1 MLNQQNDNLLVGTK
15 QGHLLMY
22 SVTPRNGELKRDMQ
36 LLRYNKTFSKKPIQQ
51 LEVVPEHNILIRLSD
66 NVISVHDM
74 AIINFPIITTIQKT
88 KGATLFTMDVK
99 KHERLTGGVAVTV
112 RICVAVKRKLQL
124 YYWKNSD
131 FHEFRSDLTV
141 ADTPRALEWCNE
153 TIVVG
158 LKNDYSIIELSEAAK
173 TKELFPTGKS
183 PEPIITKLTD
193 NTFALAKETQ
203 SVFMN
208 YLGDPTV
215 TYAIKW
221 SQTPNALA
229 YDDPYLL
236 ALLPTSVQVQTF
248 EPVMN
253 VQTLP
258 VSGCTVIRRC
268 KQGVVY
274 VASLDHVWCL
284 QSVPREKQIHVL
296 LERKQFQLALK
307 LTNSSENSEEDKK
320 KNVYQI
326 QTLYAFDLFR
336 KKQFHDSMNEFLNL
350 KTDPY
355 DVIRLFPTLLP
366 QQARGEAVSV
376 DAGLVRLE
384 DKDLESGLLAL
395 IEYLTAVRLQMKTK
409 GAESTSDEKLLQIID
424 TTLLKYPYDVIRLF
438 PTLLPQQARGE
449 AVSVDAGLVRL
460 EDKDLESGLLALI
473 EYLTAVRLQMK
484 TKGAESTSDEKLLQ
498 IIDTTLLKC
507 YLQTNDALVAPLLR
521 RNHCHLE
528 ETERTLKK
536 HQKYNELVI
545 LYQTK
550 GIHNKAL
557 EILQKQSDQSDGGLK
572 GPDWTIQYLQGLGK
586 EHINLIIQFSGWV
599 LDKHPED
606 GLKIFTEDMPEV
618 EQLPRPR
625 ILDYLLRTQKSL
637 VIPYLEHVIHV
648 WKDTNPLFHN
658 VLIHQYR
665 EKVLELCRDDATQ
678 LQIQQGNNLRTKLL
692 NFLEKSEHYVPETVH
707 VHFPYDSMYE
717 ERAIILERLGKH
729 EQALSIYVII
739 MNDIERAI
747 AYCDRVH
754 AKGSTD
760 VFVPLIRLLVDPP
773 TASGWLGGLTTG
785 PDKMGRPNVD
795 KALEILERKADK
807 IPPLAVLD
815 RLPDNIPLTKIKHFL
830 SASLQTQLNNRRRTQ
845 MLKGLLYA
853 EHLQVQ
859 EMRMHHESKS
869 VTMTDMNI
877 CPVCK
882 KRFGNQRFI
891 VT

>member
-1 MLNQQNDNLLVGTK
+1 MLEAYETQHLLKLTVQIESLAAYDDNLLVGTK

-22 SVTPRNGELKRDMQ
+22 SVTPRSGELKRDMQ
-36 LLRYNKTFSKKPIQQ
+36 LLRYNKLFSKKPIQQ

-66 NVISVHDM
+66 NIISVHDM

-99 KHERLTGGVAVTV
+99 KQESLTGGLAVTV

-124 YYWKNSD
+124 YYWKNAD

-141 ADTPRALEWCNE
+141 ADVPRALDWCNE
-153 TIVVG
+153 TLVIG
-158 LKNDYSIIELSEAAK
+158 LKNDYWLIELSEAAK
-173 TKELFPTGKS
+173 PKELFPTGKS
-183 PEPIITKLTD
+183 LEPIITKLTD
-193 NTFALAKETQ
+193 NTFAVAKETQ

-208 YLGDPTV
+208 YLGEPTV

-221 SQTPNALA
+221 ADTPIGLA

-236 ALLPTSVQVQTF
+236 ALLPNGVQVQTF

-258 VSGCTVIRRC
+258 VKGCTVIRRC

-274 VASLDHVWCL
+274 VASVDHVWCL

-320 KNVYQI
+320 KNVHQI

-336 KKQFHDSMNEFLNL
+336 KKQFHDSMKEFMKLN
-350 KTDPY
+350 TDPY

-366 QQARGEAVSV
+366 QQARGDAVSV
-376 DAGLVRLE
+376 DSGLEKLE
-384 DKDLESGLLAL
+384 NKDLESGLLAL
-395 IEYLTAVRLQMKTK
+395 IEYLTAVRVQMKTRS
-409 GAESTSDEKLLQIID
+409 AESSSDQ
-424 TTLLKYPYDVIRLF
+424 
-438 PTLLPQQARGE
+438 
-449 AVSVDAGLVRL
+449 
-460 EDKDLESGLLALI
+460 
-473 EYLTAVRLQMK
+473 
-484 TKGAESTSDEKLLQ
+484 KLLQ

-507 YLQTNDALVAPLLR
+507 YLQTNDAFVAPLLR

-557 EILQKQSDQSDGGLK
+557 EILQKQSDVADGGLR

-599 LDKHPED
+599 LDKHPEE

-665 EKVLELCRDDATQ
+665 EKVLELCRDGATQ
-678 LQIQQGNNLRTKLL
+678 VQLQQGNNLRTKLL
-692 NFLEKSEHYVPETVH
+692 NFLEKSDHYIPETVH

-739 MNDIERAI
+739 MNDIERAV

-754 AKGSTD
+754 TKGSTD

-773 TASGWLGGLTTG
+773 TASGWLGGLSAG
-785 PDKMGRPNVD
+785 PDKMSRPNVD

-807 IPPLAVLD
+807 IPPLAVLE
-815 RLPDNIPLTKIKHFL
+815 RLPDNIPLSKIKHFL
-830 SASLQTQLNNRRRTQ
+830 AASLQNQLNNRRRTQ

-859 EMRMHHESKS
+859 EMRMHYESKS
-869 VTMTDMNI
+869 VLMTDMNI

-882 KRFGNQRFI
+882 KRFGNQSAFVRYPNGDILHYSCRF
-891 VT
+891 VKD